1 MLITSKLEAKYSGFW
16 LMEYERKWYD
26 MFKKSFKQDVLNV
39 IFITIIFILLIIIL
53 KLL

>member
-16 LMEYERKWYD
+16 LKEYGGSD
-26 MFKKSFKQDVLNV
+26 TMKKDNQIRLLYLIV
-39 IFITIIFILLIIIL
+39 FILLAIIL